1 MSLKFGVKLLL
12 GVFSVIYPFGLIFFS
27 EFNFVLL
34 IIMAIL
40 WGLRGIFEFDKPN
53 LDEFSQKN
61 SKFKKENL
69 SEFGKF
75 SFVLCGFF
83 ALCVILQSYG
93 LKYLYPVLIN
103 AFLGLLFYF
112 SLFKTPMITKFA
124 MLKRKDMPQKVLI
137 YTRNLTKIWIGLFA
151 INGLISVVLACF
163 ENKIYWGV
171 YCGAISYVLIGILF
185 FGEII
190 FRKLYIKNG

>member
-1 MSLKFGVKLLL
+1 MSLKSGVKLLL

-27 EFNFVLL
+27 KFNFILL
-34 IIMAIL
+34 CVMAIL
-40 WGLRGIFEFDKPN
+40 WGLRGFFEKG
-53 LDEFSQKN
+53 KN
-61 SKFKKENL
+61 GKNL

-83 ALCVILQSYG
+83 AFCAVFSHFG

-103 AFLGLLFYF
+103 AFLCGIFYL
-112 SLFKTPMITKFA
+112 SLAKTPMITKFA
-124 MLKRKDMPQKVLI
+124 MIKEPNLEPKALI
-137 YTRNLTKIWIGLFA
+137 YTRNLTKIWIVFFV
-151 INGLISVVLACF
+151 INGSISAILACF

-171 YCGAISYVLIGILF
+171 YCGAISYILIGILF

-190 FRKLYIKNG
+190 FRKIYIKNG